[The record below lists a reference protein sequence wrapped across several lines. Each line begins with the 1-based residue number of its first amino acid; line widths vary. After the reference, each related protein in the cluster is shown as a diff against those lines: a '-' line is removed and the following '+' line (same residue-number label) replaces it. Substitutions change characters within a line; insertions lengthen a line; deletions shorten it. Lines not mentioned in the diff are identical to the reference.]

1 MYRTL
6 IFDDMR
12 KQFFLIALILT
23 GFVGFSQDILI
34 DPLFIKYE
42 ETFKTAYNNNV
53 IDLYNA
59 KSEEYNEKI
68 NKNKKFNDTPDN
80 LERILKADL
89 KETKFKT
96 VEEGVNLKK
105 EIFSLLDEVR
115 EVTKENNTL
124 FIELQKKYT
133 AKEIFEAYELRNDPF
148 KI

>member
-1 MYRTL
+1 
-6 IFDDMR
+6 MR
-12 KQFFLIALILT
+12 KQFFVVALVLT
-23 GFVGFSQDILI
+23 GFVGFSQDILN
-34 DPLFIKYE
+34 DPLFLKYE
-42 ETFKTAYNNNV
+42 ETFKTAYSNKV

-115 EVTKENNTL
+115 EVTKENNML
-124 FIELQKKYT
+124 FIELQKKYS